1 MKYLTEWGF
10 HTLGLLVVITGWL
23 VVMMTSL
30 LGMLWLADVLLTK
43 VLRATGSF
51 KIVLR
56 YALLDENQKQ
66 KIKDDLA
73 EEERLRKIPYVPPV
87 DDEDEPEGDPE
98 DVVMRVIKRPDQ
110 RCECIVLPQG
120 RCGRTPAG
128 LFKLRGWDKAVM
140 SCKRCEEFPH
150 SHDLESDGW
159 VPDLT
164 IQDSPTPAGSV
175 SDSDMLP
182 DAPGSQSREPGE
194 SKARQGEGGS
204 DP

>member
-1 MKYLTEWGF
+1 MMARVLIVFQCIGAIVSSIGTAF
-10 HTLGLLVVITGWL
+10 VLLWL
-23 VVMMTSL
+23 VDQL
-30 LGMLWLADVLLTK
+30 IGKWLQLTGAMRLF
-43 VLRATGSF
+43 LRFAWM
-51 KIVLR
+51 
-56 YALLDENQKQ
+56 ENSVKLQMQ
-66 KIKDDLA
+66 RDME

-128 LFKLRGWDKAVM
+128 LFMLRGWDKAVM

-182 DAPGSQSREPGE
+182 DAPGSQSREPSE
-194 SKARQGEGGS
+194 SKARQGHGEEGS